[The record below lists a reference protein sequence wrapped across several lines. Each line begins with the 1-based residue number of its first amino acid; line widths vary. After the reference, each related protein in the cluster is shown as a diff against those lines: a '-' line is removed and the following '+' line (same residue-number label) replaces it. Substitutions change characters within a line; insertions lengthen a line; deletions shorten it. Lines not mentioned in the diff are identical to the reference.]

1 MERQVR
7 GKQFLVSDLCSSN
20 YFPGNSSSF
29 KCRKESS
36 TALKSLALV
45 SLGGVAGTLS
55 RFGLG
60 QLFPND
66 RAGTLAANIIG
77 VALASALLVLME
89 RRGVTELRL
98 LLLPGF
104 CAGLTTFSAVTAQ
117 SLEPR
122 DGGMSFLLQNV
133 VFSLV
138 VVIIILPLARKVI
151 PVRS

>member
-1 MERQVR
+1 
-7 GKQFLVSDLCSSN
+7 
-20 YFPGNSSSF
+20 
-29 KCRKESS
+29 
-36 TALKSLALV
+36 
-45 SLGGVAGTLS
+45 LS

-60 QLFPND
+60 EIFPND
-66 RAGTLAANIIG
+66 RQGTLAANIVG

-104 CAGLTTFSAVTAQ
+104 CAGLTTFSAVTAH

-122 DGGMSFLLQNV
+122 EGGMTFLLQNV
-133 VFSLV
+133 VFSLI